1 MAKSEKQVTP
11 AFWEHFARIKRDV
24 SIMIADF
31 SACLGISLIEYLENR
46 FVNSDF
52 EPWYNV
58 L

>member
-11 AFWEHFARIKRDV
+11 AFWEHFERIKRDV

-31 SACLGISLIEYLENR
+31 SAFLGISLIEYLENR